1 MSKGQQVI
9 RDWFEYKKW
18 QQFPFQREME
28 DAYLS
33 GCSGLL
39 NAPTGSGKTFA
50 LFLPFLAGYINKYP
64 ETYQTRENNGLLMLW
79 ITPLRALTNDIR
91 KAMQEVCD
99 DLDIPWKIATRTGD
113 TPAAEKQALKKKLP
127 EVLLTTPESLHLMLA
142 QKDYPRLFQSMEV
155 VVIDEWH
162 ELLGTKRGVQVELGL
177 SKLRA
182 LRKGGLSNG
191 DLSLA
196 LSKGQGTE
204 NKDSSTV
211 NGDLSIA
218 LSNGDGSEKD
228 KPEYYTTDA
237 TSWKALI
244 DQAREMRHKP
254 TEAENILWQQ
264 LRAKKLGCKFRRQ
277 QPVLDYIPDFVCIE
291 KKLIIE
297 VDGGYHQGADQ
308 ADYDK
313 GREKYLEEHGYTLL
327 RFGNDAV
334 LNDIEGVIA
343 HIRKSLSNS
352 LPFGEGRGGVEL
364 KIEDG
369 RSGVQSSL
377 PASRNS
383 LSSLRIW
390 GISATIGNLE
400 QASEVLLGNNF
411 PQDKIKMVRAHLDK
425 KIVIKSV
432 IPENVEQYSWTGH
445 IGLKLLPEVM
455 QIVAKSNTTLIFTN
469 TRAQSEIWYH
479 AILDN
484 YPEYAGIIAMHH
496 GSLDNDLRN
505 WVEQAL
511 HSQALK
517 LVVCT
522 SSLDLGVDF
531 RPVDTVIQVGSPKG
545 VARFM
550 QRAGRSGHH
559 PGATS
564 RIWFIPTHSMELL
577 EGAALKQA
585 MINGNFESRD
595 PILLA
600 MDVLIQYMVTL
611 AVSDGFRADEL
622 FNEIKSTYAFAD
634 LRRDEFGQLL
644 DFITT
649 GGNTLSQ
656 YDEFLKVEVENGLYK
671 VNSRKVAMRH
681 RLSIGTITSEV
692 SLRVKLMHGGSL
704 GNIEEYFISKLKPGD
719 VFWFAGRSLEFIK
732 VKDMTAFVKKSNATK
747 GMIPS
752 WLGGRMPLS
761 SQLAAVFRDKL
772 DEVARGLERD
782 EEVIALKP
790 LFNLQSQLSHLPE
803 SHEFL
808 IESFRSR
815 DGHHLLFYPFEG
827 RLVHEG
833 MASLFAYRLSKL
845 KKATF
850 SIAMNDYGFELLTDD
865 DVLLKEALENDL
877 FSIHQLLDDIQH
889 SLNANEMARRRFRD
903 IAHIGGLIFTGYPG
917 QPMKHR
923 HLQAST
929 SLLFDVFSEYE
940 PDNLL
945 VRQAYNEALAFQLEE
960 FRLRQAL
967 QRIGK
972 QQVIIKEIERPTPF
986 AFPIMVDSL
995 REKLTTES
1003 LEDRVAKMARD
1014 YDVDVKTKKTVDEAK
1029 PAEPR
1034 RKSFFTNG
1042 AWGKKKR

>member
-1 MSKGQQVI
+1 MTKGQQVI
-9 RDWFEYKKW
+9 RQWFKHKKW
-18 QQFPFQREME
+18 KQFPFQIEME
-28 DAYLS
+28 EAYLS
-33 GCSGLL
+33 GQSGLL

-50 LFLPFLAGYINKYP
+50 LFLPFLAAYINKYP
-64 ETYQTRENNGLLMLW
+64 DDYQRKANNGLMMLW

-99 DLDIPWKIATRTGD
+99 DLDIPWRIATRTGD

-142 QKDYPRLFQSMEV
+142 QKDYARLFQQLEV

-177 SKLRA
+177 SKLRQLSA
-182 LRKGGLSNG
+182 SGYQSPVKDQLITTVQAVTKHLPLSN
-191 DLSLA
+191 
-196 LSKGQGTE
+196 Q
-204 NKDSSTV
+204 N
-211 NGDLSIA
+211 
-218 LSNGDGSEKD
+218 
-228 KPEYYTTDA
+228 P
-237 TSWKALI
+237 
-244 DQAREMRHKP
+244 
-254 TEAENILWQQ
+254 Q
-264 LRAKKLGCKFRRQ
+264 LK
-277 QPVLDYIPDFVCIE
+277 
-291 KKLIIE
+291 
-297 VDGGYHQGADQ
+297 
-308 ADYDK
+308 
-313 GREKYLEEHGYTLL
+313 
-327 RFGNDAV
+327 
-334 LNDIEGVIA
+334 
-343 HIRKSLSNS
+343 
-352 LPFGEGRGGVEL
+352 
-364 KIEDG
+364 
-369 RSGVQSSL
+369 
-377 PASRNS
+377 
-383 LSSLRIW
+383 IW

-400 QASEVLLGNNF
+400 QAAEVLLGNSF
-411 PQDKIKMVRAHLDK
+411 PPERIKMVRADIGK

-432 IPENVEQYSWTGH
+432 IPQSVENYSWTGH
-445 IGLKLLPEVM
+445 IGLALLPEVM
-455 QIVAKSNTTLIFTN
+455 KIVAGSNTTLIFTN

-496 GSLDNDLRN
+496 GSLDNELRN

-511 HSQALK
+511 HSEVLK

-595 PILLA
+595 PVLLA

-611 AVSDGFRADEL
+611 AVSDGFRANEL
-622 FNEIKSTYAFAD
+622 FDEIKTTYAFAD
-634 LRRDEFGQLL
+634 LRRGEFNQLL

-692 SLRVKLMHGGSL
+692 SLRVKLLHGGSL
-704 GNIEEYFISKLKPGD
+704 GTVEEYFISRLKPGD
-719 VFWFAGRSLEFIK
+719 TFWFAGRSLEFVN
-732 VKDMTAFVKKSNATK
+732 VKEMTAFVRKSNAKK
-747 GMIPS
+747 GIIPS
-752 WLGGRMPLS
+752 YLGGRMPLS
-761 SQLAAVFRDKL
+761 SQLSAVFRDKL
-772 DEVARGLERD
+772 DEVARGLEKD

-790 LFNLQSQLSHLPE
+790 LFNLQSQLSHLPQ

-808 IESFRSR
+808 IESFHSR
-815 DGHHLLFYPFEG
+815 DGHHLMFYPFEG

-845 KKATF
+845 KPATF

-865 DVLLKEALENDL
+865 EVLLQDALEQDL
-877 FSIHQLLDDIQH
+877 FTIQSLLDDIQH

-903 IAHIGGLIFTGYPG
+903 IAHIGGLVFTGYPG
-917 QPMKHR
+917 QPMKNK

-929 SLLFDVFSEYE
+929 SLLFEVFSEYE

-960 FRLRQAL
+960 FRLRAAL

-972 QQVIIKEIERPTPF
+972 QQVIIKEIDRPTPF

-1003 LEDRVAKMARD
+1003 LEDRVNKMARD
-1014 YDVDVKTKKTVDEAK
+1014 YNVEVKTKKGEQTKELPD
-1029 PAEPR
+1029 EPR
-1034 RKSFFTNG
+1034 RQSLFIGFPG
-1042 AWGKKKR
+1042 RGRKRGS